1 MMLLNLFLA
10 LTPILLPGAHAQTV
24 PNLNGQH
31 FKITVAKE
39 AGFVDVL
46 GTLSNRGFSGYCIGI
61 IESIARAD
69 RANFTYEFVTPSGTG
84 SLCGPVLDPD
94 SSDVYGDAYLSQ
106 YMCGQS
112 DVNDLPATNF
122 TTDMYMSLYY
132 VTPERQL
139 ANQFSLPFQPPTTGT
154 LTMFGTA
161 TGIATIQDLVN
172 QQDKGTMGPACT
184 AENAAYISFLQ
195 DTFPSIQLVEIAG
208 NDAGFYAALLDGT
221 CTVSI
226 NDNPIATQFVLRRAS
241 LGQCTANGKPI
252 GVIGDP
258 LGYGLNQYAIGIRS
272 DISLEVVNALSYWM
286 NILMTCSPGDAA
298 GDCPADQGGNLAQQ
312 YGNTGGTGA
321 ECRYVLYPQDD
332 QLSTGGVAGITIG
345 CSLFCVLLLSILFWM
360 QLKKQE
366 KRYKTRFVRQ
376 VARNISIAPSPGMIS
391 ADKLTEELK
400 HIGGEHGRIAKA
412 ELKGWLD
419 DKKLGALSDGDFEAL
434 WAAMDTEGKG
444 EVDPVEFF
452 VFLSACGPQFEE
464 VYNEQR
470 SMPRKEKIA
479 LASRRLSNI
488 SYYNKAK
495 AMEKEREKE
504 EEMEEAADVSNSN
517 N

>member
-1 MMLLNLFLA
+1 
-10 LTPILLPGAHAQTV
+10 
-24 PNLNGQH
+24 
-31 FKITVAKE
+31 
-39 AGFVDVL
+39 
-46 GTLSNRGFSGYCIGI
+46 
-61 IESIARAD
+61 
-69 RANFTYEFVTPSGTG
+69 
-84 SLCGPVLDPD
+84 
-94 SSDVYGDAYLSQ
+94 
-106 YMCGQS
+106 
-112 DVNDLPATNF
+112 
-122 TTDMYMSLYY
+122 
-132 VTPERQL
+132 
-139 ANQFSLPFQPPTTGT
+139 
-154 LTMFGTA
+154 
-161 TGIATIQDLVN
+161 
-172 QQDKGTMGPACT
+172 
-184 AENAAYISFLQ
+184 
-195 DTFPSIQLVEIAG
+195 
-208 NDAGFYAALLDGT
+208 
-221 CTVSI
+221 
-226 NDNPIATQFVLRRAS
+226 
-241 LGQCTANGKPI
+241 
-252 GVIGDP
+252 
-258 LGYGLNQYAIGIRS
+258 
-272 DISLEVVNALSYWM
+272 
-286 NILMTCSPGDAA
+286 
-298 GDCPADQGGNLAQQ
+298 
-312 YGNTGGTGA
+312 
-321 ECRYVLYPQDD
+321 
-332 QLSTGGVAGITIG
+332 
-345 CSLFCVLLLSILFWM
+345 M